1 MRLSGKV
8 ENFLNTFFSFFIPHF
23 FLYLFLNAFNKILI
37 SSSLKLFH
45 SNQGG
50 KMKIPRNERIWN
62 DFIEGL
68 DGAILTALSEKLD
81 NEQLRARIIELVQET
96 CGGLLVYIPKGL
108 AGKVSARNSI
118 IRREFTGDNHHEL
131 SRKYGVSVQWIYEIL
146 GDKNESN

>member
-8 ENFLNTFFSFFIPHF
+8 ENFFKTFFSFFIPRF
-23 FLYLFLNAFNKILI
+23 FLYLFLNSVNKILI
-37 SSSLKLFH
+37 SISLKLFH

-50 KMKIPRNERIWN
+50 KMKIPRSERILN

-81 NEQLRARIIELVQET
+81 NEQLRVRIIELMQEA

-108 AGKVSARNSI
+108 TSKVSARNSI
-118 IRREFTGDNHHEL
+118 IRKEFTGDNHHEL
-131 SRKYGVSVQWIYEIL
+131 SRKYGVSMQWIYEIL
-146 GDKNESN
+146 GEKNESN